1 MKKSDLD
8 CVGGRKIIHILDMRN
23 KNVAGTKK
31 DTMVAGESYKLVS
44 LTGLITLA
52 PHGSYE
58 LE

>member
-1 MKKSDLD
+1 
-8 CVGGRKIIHILDMRN
+8 MRN